1 MCSKNAPHLLYIYSY
16 GENLYWIM
24 WGLQKSI
31 SCTKCNCTIHSWE
44 IWNLLA
50 HRWNCFL
57 VLKLAKTIGVC
68 QRLHEDLRKL
78 LFLLCTLIL
87 CLAMLQQHVNLRN
100 KQRLCILKLCIKT
113 VPVFQLTWK
122 TVLLGDL
129 QSDNSFQFARTNAT
143 LFQVTW

>member
-1 MCSKNAPHLLYIYSY
+1 MCSNASHMLYIYSY

-24 WGLQKSI
+24 WGHYKGI
-31 SCTKCNCTIHSWE
+31 SCIQCNCTTHSCE

-57 VLKLAKTIGVC
+57 VLKLAETIGVG

-87 CLAMLQQHVNLRN
+87 CLAMLQQHVHLRY

-122 TVLLGDL
+122 TVLLGGL
-129 QSDNSFQFARTNAT
+129 QSQSSFQIARTNAT